1 MDGPVL
7 DEHTLI
13 AHQMP
18 FAVVAMQPEGLVT
31 EMRTFWDYGIISEA
45 CPTTPRCVIAD
56 SDDYLMIE
64 LRAADTAR
72 DQLCRGWPEPKQIA
86 EKLARFT
93 TKDPIELARYTL
105 ILHSGELPDEIGDAK
120 ALLDDFVEA
129 VLSELPEPIHWVNH
143 PIWAYHYPAFHR
155 AREAFLGRGAQRG
168 TSESAA
174 AAPQRSPG
182 EAISARLD
190 NRRNGPRLRAAAR
203 KLYYKHFGT

>member
-1 MDGPVL
+1 
-7 DEHTLI
+7 
-13 AHQMP
+13 MP

-86 EKLARFT
+86 EKLACFT

-105 ILHSGELPDEIGDAK
+105 ILHAGELPAEIGEASVR
-120 ALLDDFVEA
+120 LDRFVDE
-129 VLSELPEPIHWVNH
+129 VLANLPPAPIHW
-143 PIWAYHYPAFHR
+143 
-155 AREAFLGRGAQRG
+155 
-168 TSESAA
+168 
-174 AAPQRSPG
+174 
-182 EAISARLD
+182 
-190 NRRNGPRLRAAAR
+190 
-203 KLYYKHFGT
+203 